1 MPKLT
6 DRQLVILSAAA
17 RSEGGAVLP
26 LPKSLKLNRGA
37 ATSVL
42 NSLVKRG
49 LVTER
54 PAGREA
60 EAWREAEDGRRM
72 TLVITEAGLEA
83 IGVEPEPGSGKP
95 AAAAKI
101 RPKTRG
107 GRATR
112 KPIAAKSK
120 GKAARTTRKP
130 TAAKP
135 KGKAAP
141 AARSGTKQALLID
154 LLERKKGATIA
165 EAVEA
170 TGWQPHSVRGAISG
184 TLKKKL
190 GLTVTST
197 TVEGRG
203 RVYRIA
209 GRG

>member
-17 RSEGGAVLP
+17 RNEGGAVLP
-26 LPKSLKLNRGA
+26 LPRSLKLNKGG

-49 LVTER
+49 LVAER

-60 EAWREAEDGRRM
+60 EDGRRL
-72 TLVITEAGLEA
+72 TLVITEAGLKA
-83 IGVEPEPGSGKP
+83 IGVELEPGSGKS
-95 AAAAKI
+95 AAAVKP
-101 RPKTRG
+101 RPKTRA
-107 GRATR
+107 GRGIP
-112 KPIAAKSK
+112 KPTAAKSIC
-120 GKAARTTRKP
+120 KAPRSPRKP
-130 TAAKP
+130 AAAKP
-135 KGKAAP
+135 KGKAP
-141 AARSGTKQALLID
+141 AAARAGTKQALLID
-154 LLERKKGATIA
+154 LLERRKGATVA

-190 GLTVTST
+190 GLTVTSAV
-197 TVEGRG
+197 VESRG

-209 GRG
+209 KRP

>member
-26 LPKSLKLNRGA
+26 LPKSLKLNTGA
-37 ATSVL
+37 ASSVL
-42 NSLVKRG
+42 DSLVKRG
-49 LVTER
+49 LVAER

-60 EAWREAEDGRRM
+60 EAWREAKDGRRK

-83 IGVEPEPGSGKP
+83 IGVAPEPGSGKP
-95 AAAAKI
+95 AAAAKP
-101 RPKTRG
+101 RPKKRS

-112 KPIAAKSK
+112 KPPAAKPK
-120 GKAARTTRKP
+120 GKAARTTRMP
-130 TAAKP
+130 TAAKA
-135 KGKAAP
+135 KDKVLP
-141 AARSGTKQALLID
+141 AARPVTKQALLID

-170 TGWQPHSVRGAISG
+170 TGWQPHSVRGFLSG
-184 TLKKKL
+184 TIKKKL
-190 GLTVTST
+190 GLSLTSETVA
-197 TVEGRG
+197 GRG

-209 GRG
+209 QDG

>member
-6 DRQLVILSAAA
+6 DCQLVILSAAA
-17 RSEGGAVLP
+17 QNSGGAVLP
-26 LPKSLKLNRGA
+26 LPKSLKRNKAA

-49 LVTER
+49 LVVER
-54 PAGREA
+54 PAGRGA
-60 EAWREAEDGRRM
+60 EAWREAADGQRM

-83 IGVEPEPGSGKP
+83 IGVEPEMGSRKP
-95 AAAAKI
+95 AATKP

-107 GRATR
+107 KRA
-112 KPIAAKSK
+112 I
-120 GKAARTTRKP
+120 RKP

-135 KGKAAP
+135 KRSASP
-141 AARSGTKQALLID
+141 AARSGTKQAMLID
-154 LLERKKGATIA
+154 LLARKSGATIT

-184 TLKKKL
+184 TLKKRL
-190 GLTVTST
+190 GLTVTSA
-197 TVEGRG
+197 VVASRG

-209 GRG
+209 GSG

>member
-17 RSEGGAVLP
+17 RNEGGAVLP
-26 LPKSLKLNRGA
+26 LPRSLKLNKGG

-49 LVTER
+49 LVAER

-60 EAWREAEDGRRM
+60 EAWREAEDGRRL
-72 TLVITEAGLEA
+72 TLVITEAGLKA
-83 IGVEPEPGSGKP
+83 IGVELEPGSGKS
-95 AAAAKI
+95 AAAVKP
-101 RPKTRG
+101 RPKTRA
-107 GRATR
+107 GRGIP
-112 KPIAAKSK
+112 KPTAAKSNC
-120 GKAARTTRKP
+120 KAPRSPRKP
-130 TAAKP
+130 AAAKP
-135 KGKAAP
+135 KGKAP
-141 AARSGTKQALLID
+141 AAARAGTKQALLID
-154 LLERKKGATIA
+154 LLERRKGATVA

-190 GLTVTST
+190 GLTVTSAV
-197 TVEGRG
+197 VESRG

-209 GRG
+209 KRP